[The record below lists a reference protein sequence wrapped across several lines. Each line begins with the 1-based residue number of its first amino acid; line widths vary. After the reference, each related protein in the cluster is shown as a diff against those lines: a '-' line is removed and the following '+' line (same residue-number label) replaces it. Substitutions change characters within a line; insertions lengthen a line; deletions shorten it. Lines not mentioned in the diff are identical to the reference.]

1 LQLPCL
7 NIYKGLKK
15 GYGDNFETV
24 WHGVMGIRRA
34 GDLITCSASP
44 TQGTNRAE
52 KANPVYQVAKNESGD
67 AGQLLNCLIC

>member
-1 LQLPCL
+1 M
-7 NIYKGLKK
+7 
-15 GYGDNFETV
+15 V
-24 WHGVMGIRRA
+24 WYGVMGIRRA

-52 KANPVYQVAKNESGD
+52 KANPVYRVAKNESGD